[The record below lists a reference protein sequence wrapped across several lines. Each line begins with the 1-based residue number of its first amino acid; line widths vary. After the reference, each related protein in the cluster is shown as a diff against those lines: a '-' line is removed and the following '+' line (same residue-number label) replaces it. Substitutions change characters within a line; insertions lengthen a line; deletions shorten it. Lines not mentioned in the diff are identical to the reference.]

1 MVKFKFYDRNLK
13 KFVSP
18 FRGPESIWKL
28 RYKLGI
34 WDNNVEDKSIK
45 NMYSLIKNTKF
56 DLYFKS
62 NGKFILANNNTV
74 KEFMQSYTNKKSVKN
89 GGRNNDR
96 KSKKSRKIRRYSLT

>member
-34 WDNNVEDKSIK
+34 WDNNVEDKSK
-45 NMYSLIKNTKF
+45 YKMFSL
-56 DLYFKS
+56 L
-62 NGKFILANNNTV
+62 
-74 KEFMQSYTNKKSVKN
+74 
-89 GGRNNDR
+89 
-96 KSKKSRKIRRYSLT
+96 

>member
-74 KEFMQSYTNKKSVKN
+74 KEFMQSHTNKKSVKN
-89 GGRNNDR
+89 GGRKNDR
-96 KSKKSRKIRRYSLT
+96 KSQTRKNRRYSLT